1 MHVRLARLPA
11 LAAAVTRQSVRGR
24 ACSRSG
30 RLAAALCADAATRT
44 AVTLV
49 MKDSMGSTVSLVTA
63 MMNASHV
70 AFSSFSSSFLLSTC
84 TVVDTQAPR

>member
-1 MHVRLARLPA
+1 MVACR
-11 LAAAVTRQSVRGR
+11 R

-30 RLAAALCADAATRT
+30 LLAPEFCADAATRT

-84 TVVDTQAPR
+84 VIAANASVRTQSI